1 MHTLKDNVMSTAET
15 PFLNGCQGAVSLT
28 FDDGMRSQ
36 LDIAVPMLNEHCL
49 RATFYILPTG
59 TTPDSDDWREKCK
72 EWRAVAESGHEVGNH
87 SLTHPCSCAFRD
99 TREGRTLQT
108 LTLADI
114 EADVL
119 EAERR
124 LRELTGVE
132 RRSFCY
138 PCYDDFVGEGPTR
151 QSYVPVIA
159 RHFVA
164 GRGKGTYANHPLT
177 CDLHHLWS
185 FPCERMSGTQL
196 IGLAEQAAMRGRWAI
211 LTFHGVRE
219 GHLSVADVDLHELC
233 DFLALHRSR
242 LWVAPVAEVAER
254 ITRWRKR

>member
-1 MHTLKDNVMSTAET
+1 LSESIKT
-15 PFLNGCQGAVSLT
+15 PFPNNCQGAVSLS

-36 LDIAVPMLNEHCL
+36 LDTAIPMLNEYGL

-59 TTPDSDDWREKCK
+59 TTPYSDDWRSKRA
-72 EWRAVAESGHEVGNH
+72 EWREVAQNGHEVGNH

-99 TREGRTLQT
+99 TREGRSLQT
-108 LTLADI
+108 MTLADI

-124 LRELTGVE
+124 LCELTGVE

-159 RHFVA
+159 KHFVA
-164 GRGKGTYANHPLT
+164 ARGKGTYANHPLT

-185 FPCERMSGTQL
+185 FPCERMAGSEM
-196 IGLAEQAAMRGRWAI
+196 IGLAEEAALQGRWAI
-211 LTFHGVRE
+211 LTFHGVHE
-219 GHLSVADVDLHELC
+219 GHLPVADVDLRALC
-233 DFLALHRSR
+233 QFLARQRDR
-242 LWVAPVAEVAER
+242 LWVAPVVEVAER
-254 ITRWRKR
+254 IAQWRQSQ